1 MKIAV
6 GIATYNRRYLLDIH
20 AQSLCS
26 ARLPA
31 NTKIIVIDDCSADY
45 NISYLKSIYPAN
57 ADIRRRSENSGGAD
71 YALRDVMVQLVETG
85 ADVLVMLDSDLI
97 VASDFLEVGIE
108 LLPQSDGILS
118 LFNTPNHPAVH
129 SRGPFVLK
137 KTIGSAATLWR
148 RDLAREMLAHV
159 APGPRFD
166 WRFSEFL
173 VNAGY
178 QIYVTKDS
186 RVQHAGFGEGQ
197 NSNFATGDFGVG
209 FFDTDTRNS
218 YRIAEMILY
227 YMQSNAGN
235 NTDRMN
241 GLATRINDDLGNEI
255 TNLGNEVSNLENKI
269 KLLESRTPPLENR
282 MRRIESLLGVT
293 LVRRIKRFLRY

>member
-1 MKIAV
+1 MKVAI
-6 GIATYNRRYLLDIH
+6 GIGTYNRRYLLEIH

-31 NTKIIVIDDCSADY
+31 NTAIIVIDDCSTDY
-45 NISYLKSIYPAN
+45 DTSYLKSIYPAN

-71 YALRDVMVQLVETG
+71 YAGRDVMVQLEETG
-85 ADVLVMLDSDLI
+85 ADVLVLLDSDLI
-97 VASDFLEVGIE
+97 VASDFLEVGID
-108 LLPQSDGILS
+108 LLAKSDGVLS
-118 LFNTPNHPAVH
+118 LFNTPNHPAAD
-129 SRGPFVLK
+129 SQAPFVLK

-173 VNAGY
+173 VGAGY
-178 QIYVTKDS
+178 QIYVTKNS

-197 NSNFATGDFGVG
+197 NSNSGIGDFGVG
-209 FFDTDTRNS
+209 FSDADPRNS
-218 YRIAEMILY
+218 YRMAEVILY
-227 YMQSNAGN
+227 YMQYNARN

-241 GLATRINDDLGNEI
+241 
-255 TNLGNEVSNLENKI
+255 SLENKI
-269 KLLESRTPPLENR
+269 GLLESSIPPLENR
-282 MRRIESLLGVT
+282 MRRIETLLGLT
-293 LVRRIKRFLRY
+293 LAHRVKRFLRS